1 MPTWKTYVA
10 TARERG
16 SLAAE
21 FYAVH
26 TVPAAD
32 AGHMQDVLPRH
43 LAYQQD
49 LQDRQVLV
57 FAGPLSDVSGEE
69 MSGEGLIIY
78 TAASMEEADRLAA
91 ADPMHAEGCRTYTLK
106 RWLINEGHIPDALR
120 PLDT

>member
-1 MPTWKTYVA
+1 MPTWKTYVT
-10 TARERG
+10 TARDRG

-26 TVPAAD
+26 TVPGGE
-32 AGHMQDVLPRH
+32 AGRMQEVLPRH

-49 LQDRQVLV
+49 LQDRKILV
-57 FAGPLSDVSGEE
+57 FAGPLSDVSGED

-78 TAASMEEADRLAA
+78 TATSMEEADRLAA
-91 ADPMHAEGCRTYTLK
+91 EDPMHSEGCRTYTLK